1 MTDEA
6 LPEQPTTPGAAAGH
20 ALLHAVAVM
29 DRLRSPGGCP
39 WDAEQTHAS
48 LAPYAVEEAY
58 ELAEA
63 AETGDRDALVEELGD
78 LLLQVL
84 FHARVGTEGSIGAP
98 FDIDDVAIGLI
109 AKLVRRHP
117 HVFSGGDASTPE
129 QVNQRWEEIKATEKP
144 RSSVLEGIPASLPA
158 LARAQKV
165 LSRAER
171 AGIDL
176 DPPADT
182 TMGTVPEAATTDPA
196 TTGPASTGP
205 ATTVADDLLTAVHR
219 ARAEGIDAEAAL
231 RSRVRELE
239 AAIHAA
245 EADRS

>member
-1 MTDEA
+1 
-6 LPEQPTTPGAAAGH
+6 
-20 ALLHAVAVM
+20 
-29 DRLRSPGGCP
+29 LRSPGGCP

-48 LAPYAVEEAY
+48 LAPYAVEEAH
-58 ELAEA
+58 ELAEV
-63 AETGDRDALVEELGD
+63 AETGDRDALIEELGD

-171 AGIDL
+171 AGIEL
-176 DPPADT
+176 DPPVDT
-182 TMGTVPEAATTDPA
+182 ATGPVPEPATSAPATTVQATTDSA
-196 TTGPASTGP
+196 TAQ
-205 ATTVADDLLTAVHR
+205 ATTVADDLLTAVRR